1 MDRDS
6 ELLQNKI
13 QDICYFFYRYE
24 IKQGIQKLED
34 FLGALGNLLSQAS
47 IEESLLQEINQLL
60 KLILQTVENEDFP
73 LAADLLKYELLERIS
88 RVLSPSL

>member
-1 MDRDS
+1 MDRES
-6 ELLQNKI
+6 ELLQNII

-34 FLGALGNLLSQAS
+34 FLGVLGNLLSQAS

-60 KLILQTVENEDFP
+60 KLILLTVEKKDFP
-73 LAADLLKYELLERIS
+73 LAADLLKYELFGRIC
-88 RVLSPSL
+88 RVFSPSL